1 VRCATIPG
9 MDQPPGGTGSALDE
23 SEETYCYGHPNTPTK
38 LRCSRCDRP
47 ICGRCAIPASVG
59 QHCPECVAEARR
71 STPNVRTA
79 LAKQAPGVM
88 AILGINVVVFVFQQ
102 LVPDLTNRFAMNPIA
117 IASGE
122 WWRLF
127 TPMIVHSPDFAF
139 HIVMNSLVLFI
150 FGPVVERAFGTMRFV
165 VMYVIAGFV
174 GSVASYNFSEPFV
187 RGVGASGA
195 IFGMAGVLLVYLF
208 NRRQSSFVYG
218 EMRNVMFF
226 IGINL
231 VIGFSISG
239 IDYWAH
245 IGGLLGGMALGFGFD
260 NEGRSVEPV
269 PVQIA
274 TSVAVFA
281 VGLGVA
287 LYRTSDLGGSLFG

>member
-1 VRCATIPG
+1 

-23 SEETYCYGHPNTPTK
+23 SEVTYCYGHPNTPTK
-38 LRCSRCDRP
+38 LRCSRCERP

-71 STPNVRTA
+71 SAPKVRTA

-88 AILGINVVVFVFQQ
+88 ALLAINVIVFILQNMI
-102 LVPDLTNRFAMNPIA
+102 PEITNRFALQPILVA
-117 IASGE
+117 TGE

-127 TPMIVHSPDFAF
+127 TPMIVHSTDFTL
-139 HIVMNSLVLFI
+139 HIIMNSLVLFI
-150 FGPVVERAFGTMRFV
+150 FGPMVERAFGTTRFI
-165 VMYVIAGFV
+165 VMYVIAGFI
-174 GSVASYNFSEPFV
+174 GSVASYTFSPPFI

-208 NRRQSSFVYG
+208 NRRQSSFVYN
-218 EMRNVMFF
+218 EMRNLLFF

-231 VIGFSISG
+231 LIGFTISG

-245 IGGLLGGMALGFGFD
+245 IGGLLGGAALGYGFD
-260 NEGRSVEPV
+260 NEGRSVEAT

-274 TSVAVFA
+274 TSVAVLA
-281 VGLGVA
+281 VGFGVA

>member
-1 VRCATIPG
+1 
-9 MDQPPGGTGSALDE
+9 M
-23 SEETYCYGHPNTPTK
+23 
-38 LRCSRCDRP
+38 
-47 ICGRCAIPASVG
+47 
-59 QHCPECVAEARR
+59 
-71 STPNVRTA
+71 
-79 LAKQAPGVM
+79 AKQAPGVM
-88 AILGINVVVFVFQQ
+88 AILGINVVVFVLQN
-102 LVPDLTNRFAMNPIA
+102 LIPEITNNLAAQPIL

-127 TPMIVHSPDFAF
+127 TPMVVHSPDFAL

-150 FGPVVERAFGTMRFV
+150 FGPVVERAFGTARFI

-174 GSVASYNFSEPFV
+174 GSVASYMFSPPFI

-195 IFGMAGVLLVYLF
+195 IFGIAGVLLVYLF
-208 NRRQSSFVYG
+208 NRRQSSFVYH

-231 VIGFSISG
+231 VLGFAISG

-245 IGGLLGGMALGFGFD
+245 IGGLLAGMALGFGFD
-260 NEGRSVEPV
+260 NEGRSVEAL

-274 TSVAVFA
+274 TSIAVFA
-281 VGLGVA
+281 AGLGVA